1 MELWCNE
8 SQERYVFT
16 IPTKKLRALEDICRK
31 ERCPFSIAGYLTED
45 KIVKIKFYED
55 EIVNLHLDDLFGEIP
70 LPDLIAQNYDRSTA
84 REDLP
89 SSDLQSLIFNVLNYP
104 AVGSKKFLITIGD
117 RTVNGLVFRDQL
129 IGNRQIPVSDYAATL
144 DDYGAVSGQV
154 FSIGEKPNIAIENP
168 EASCRM
174 ALAEA
179 ITNISGVKHDA
190 LNKIS
195 FSANWMSSTKTADE
209 KGDLVRGVQA
219 LANMA
224 DSLNLSVPVGKD
236 SLSMKVNWKEG
247 QSEYTVTSPMTL
259 NISSFSNVN
268 DLNKSVTPELSDSDT
283 TLLHLWAH
291 SDKYRL
297 GGSALY
303 QSFKL

>member
-1 MELWCNE
+1 MSPMELWCNE

-144 DDYGAVSGQV
+144 DDYGTVSG
-154 FSIGEKPNIAIENP
+154 
-168 EASCRM
+168 
-174 ALAEA
+174 L
-179 ITNISGVKHDA
+179 
-190 LNKIS
+190 
-195 FSANWMSSTKTADE
+195 
-209 KGDLVRGVQA
+209 
-219 LANMA
+219 
-224 DSLNLSVPVGKD
+224 SL
-236 SLSMKVNWKEG
+236 
-247 QSEYTVTSPMTL
+247 
-259 NISSFSNVN
+259 I
-268 DLNKSVTPELSDSDT
+268 
-283 TLLHLWAH
+283 HI
-291 SDKYRL
+291 
-297 GGSALY
+297 
-303 QSFKL
+303 